1 MSIYSAKHR
10 IVTAT
15 ILVAGLQ
22 CGLVVPSVATE
33 APVTTHSAVQK
44 TTTLDATPNQTEQ
57 NPEVQGAASTIT
69 MKAQLKDDGYLLRWT
84 GFPEDLEASSV
95 LVDVNFYTP
104 SGEYGGSVLESPALA
119 EGTKEG
125 EFRLLMSPATD
136 SNVVYVIVLED
147 TAHGVS
153 YEFFVTERGNRLVE
167 TADPRNGK
175 AKPTEPPVDIERE
188 EAETADA
195 TATPSPEAVN
205 LPSPTATS
213 STDANGD
220 TVRRTVDNPQNHDSG
235 QYVISED
242 NSVYDPMNQRDGKA
256 HLSIQDSQGD
266 SQDDTKPVTV
276 RATNFPR
283 NEKGYDLIVMEI
295 DSNGNTVGDA
305 LAIVHVGP
313 ESISAG
319 AFEAVIGVPGASLQ
333 IGRTYLVAAFDAGDD
348 GNLQLNTV
356 RFTVTQASAENGG
369 SSSNSSSKDEGN
381 PAVESS
387 ASSSAPADTAG
398 ASGTKAPAAGS
409 KSKTRGI
416 QADSAMA
423 PGTNDATISIP
434 RAAGSPATASSSALG
449 YRTGEAQ
456 PVEVATPES
465 NLPSGTDS
473 AAQSRRAAI
482 LNGSSSQVRT
492 DPGSPNG
499 VKATEAQIT
508 RNMDKSSPL
517 LPILVTL
524 GGGLILGALGMSRMH
539 TSKKD

>member
-15 ILVAGLQ
+15 VLVAGLQ

-44 TTTLDATPNQTEQ
+44 TATLNANQAEDNQ
-57 NPEVQGAASTIT
+57 EAQGAASTIT

-104 SGEYGGSVLESPALA
+104 SGEYGGSILENPALS

-125 EFRLLMSPATD
+125 ELNLLMSPATD
-136 SNVVYVIVLED
+136 SNVVYVIVLAD
-147 TAHGVS
+147 TVHGAS
-153 YEFFVTERGNRLVE
+153 YEFFVTEQGNRLVQA
-167 TADPRNGK
+167 ADPRNGK
-175 AKPTEPPVDIERE
+175 VKPTQPPVDIERE
-188 EAETADA
+188 EGGAPEE
-195 TATPSPEAVN
+195 TATPSPGAVS
-205 LPSPTATS
+205 LPSPTAT
-213 STDANGD
+213 D
-220 TVRRTVDNPQNHDSG
+220 TVRRTVDNPQNKDSG

-242 NSVYDPMNQRDGKA
+242 NSVYDPMNQRKGKA
-256 HLSIQDSQGD
+256 YLSIQDSQGD
-266 SQDDTKPVTV
+266 SRDDTKPVTV
-276 RATNFPR
+276 RATNFPQ
-283 NEKGYDLIVMEI
+283 NDKGYDLIVMEI

-305 LAIVHVGP
+305 LAIVHVSP

-333 IGRTYLVAAFDAGDD
+333 IGKTYLVAAFDAAGD

-356 RFTVTQASAENGG
+356 RFTVTQASSEGGG
-369 SSSNSSSKDEGN
+369 SSSNSSSVNEEK
-381 PAVESS
+381 PVTVPS
-387 ASSSAPADTAG
+387 ASASETAD
-398 ASGTKAPAAGS
+398 APAAGS

-416 QADSAMA
+416 QADTAMA
-423 PGTNDATISIP
+423 PGTNDATISVP

-539 TSKKD
+539 ASKKD

>member
-15 ILVAGLQ
+15 VLVAGLQ

-44 TTTLDATPNQTEQ
+44 TATLNANQAEDNQ
-57 NPEVQGAASTIT
+57 EAQGAASTIT
-69 MKAQLKDDGYLLRWT
+69 MKAQFKDGGYLLRWT
-84 GFPEDLEASSV
+84 GFPEDLEASII
-95 LVDVNFYTP
+95 LVDVNFYTS
-104 SGEYGGSVLESPALA
+104 SGEYGGSVLESPTLT

-153 YEFFVTERGNRLVE
+153 YEFFVTEQGNRLVE
-167 TADPRNGK
+167 AADPRNGK

-188 EAETADA
+188 EAETAEA
-195 TATPSPEAVN
+195 TAQPTPEAVN

-213 STDANGD
+213 PTAENGD
-220 TVRRTVDNPQNHDSG
+220 AVRRTVDNPQNHDSG
-235 QYVISED
+235 QYVVSED
-242 NSVYDPMNQRDGKA
+242 TSVYDPMNQRKGKA

-276 RATNFPR
+276 RGTNFPQ
-283 NEKGYDLIVMEI
+283 NAKGYDLIVMEI

-333 IGRTYLVAAFDAGDD
+333 IGKTYLVAAFDAGDD

-356 RFTVTQASAENGG
+356 RFTVTQASTENGG
-369 SSSNSSSKDEGN
+369 SSSDSSSKDEGGS
-381 PAVESS
+381 AVEPS
-387 ASSSAPADTAG
+387 ANPTVAADAAG
-398 ASGTKAPAAGS
+398 ASDAKALASGS
-409 KSKTRGI
+409 KNKTRGI

-434 RAAGSPATASSSALG
+434 RATGSSATASSSALG

-456 PVEVATPES
+456 PVRVATPES

-539 TSKKD
+539 ASKKD

>member
-15 ILVAGLQ
+15 VLAAGLQ

-44 TTTLDATPNQTEQ
+44 TATLNANQAEDNQ
-57 NPEVQGAASTIT
+57 EAQGAASTIT
-69 MKAQLKDDGYLLRWT
+69 MKAQLKDGGYLLRWT
-84 GFPEDLEASSV
+84 GFPKDLEASSV

-104 SGEYGGSVLESPALA
+104 SGEYGGSVLESPTLT
-119 EGTKEG
+119 EGTREG
-125 EFRLLMSPATD
+125 EFRLRMSPATD

-153 YEFFVTERGNRLVE
+153 YEFFVTARGNRLVE

-175 AKPTEPPVDIERE
+175 AKPTEPSVDIERE

-195 TATPSPEAVN
+195 TVTPSPEAVN

-220 TVRRTVDNPQNHDSG
+220 TVRRTVDNPQNKDSG
-235 QYVISED
+235 QYVVSED
-242 NSVYDPMNQRDGKA
+242 NSVYDPMNQRKGKA

-283 NEKGYDLIVMEI
+283 NDKGYDLIVMEI
-295 DSNGNTVGDA
+295 DTNGNTVGDA

-333 IGRTYLVAAFDAGDD
+333 IGKTYLVAAFDAGDD

-387 ASSSAPADTAG
+387 ASPSTASETAN
-398 ASGTKAPAAGS
+398 ASGAKAPAAGS
-409 KSKTRGI
+409 TSKTRGI
-416 QADSAMA
+416 QADTAMA

-434 RAAGSPATASSSALG
+434 RATGSSATASSSALG

-492 DPGSPNG
+492 EPGSPNG

>member
-15 ILVAGLQ
+15 VLVAGLQ

-44 TTTLDATPNQTEQ
+44 TATLNANQAEDNQ
-57 NPEVQGAASTIT
+57 EAQGAASTIT
-69 MKAQLKDDGYLLRWT
+69 MKAQLKDGGYLLRWT
-84 GFPEDLEASSV
+84 GFPKDLEASSV

-104 SGEYGGSVLESPALA
+104 SGEYGGSVLESPTLT
-119 EGTKEG
+119 EGTREG
-125 EFRLLMSPATD
+125 EFRLRMSPATD

-153 YEFFVTERGNRLVE
+153 YEFFVTARGNRLVE

-175 AKPTEPPVDIERE
+175 AKPTEPSVDIERE

-195 TATPSPEAVN
+195 TVTPSPEAVN

-220 TVRRTVDNPQNHDSG
+220 TVRRTVDNPQNKDSG
-235 QYVISED
+235 QYVVSED
-242 NSVYDPMNQRDGKA
+242 NSVYDPMNQRKGKA

-276 RATNFPR
+276 RATNFPQ
-283 NEKGYDLIVMEI
+283 NDKGYDLIVMEI

-305 LAIVHVGP
+305 LAIVHVSP

-333 IGRTYLVAAFDAGDD
+333 IGKTYLVAAFDAAGD

-356 RFTVTQASAENGG
+356 RFTVTQASSEGGG
-369 SSSNSSSKDEGN
+369 SSSGPSSKSEGK
-381 PAVESS
+381 PVAASS
-387 ASSSAPADTAG
+387 ASPSTASETAN
-398 ASGTKAPAAGS
+398 ASGAKAPAAGS
-409 KSKTRGI
+409 TSKTRGI
-416 QADSAMA
+416 QADTAMA

>member
-15 ILVAGLQ
+15 VLAAGLQ

-44 TTTLDATPNQTEQ
+44 TATLNTNQAEDNQET
-57 NPEVQGAASTIT
+57 QGAASTIT
-69 MKAQLKDDGYLLRWT
+69 MKAQLKDGGYLLRWT

-95 LVDVNFYTP
+95 LVDVNFYAP
-104 SGEYGGSVLESPALA
+104 SGEYGGSVLESPALT

-153 YEFFVTERGNRLVE
+153 YEFFVTEQGNRLVE
-167 TADPRNGK
+167 AADPRNGK

-188 EAETADA
+188 EAETGEA
-195 TATPSPEAVN
+195 TAQPTPEAVN
-205 LPSPTATS
+205 LPLPTATS
-213 STDANGD
+213 STGTSDD

-283 NEKGYDLIVMEI
+283 NDKGYDLIVMEI
-295 DSNGNTVGDA
+295 DTNGNTVGDA
-305 LAIVHVGP
+305 LAIVHVSP

-333 IGRTYLVAAFDAGDD
+333 IGKTYLVAAFDAAGD

-356 RFTVTQASAENGG
+356 RFTVTQASSEGGG
-369 SSSNSSSKDEGN
+369 SSSGPSSKSEGK
-381 PAVESS
+381 PVAASS
-387 ASSSAPADTAG
+387 ASPSTASETAN
-398 ASGTKAPAAGS
+398 ASGAKAPAAGS
-409 KSKTRGI
+409 TSKTRGI
-416 QADSAMA
+416 QADTAMA

>member
-15 ILVAGLQ
+15 VLAAGLQ

-44 TTTLDATPNQTEQ
+44 TATLNANQAEDNQ
-57 NPEVQGAASTIT
+57 EAQGAASTIT
-69 MKAQLKDDGYLLRWT
+69 MKAQLKDGGYLLRWT
-84 GFPEDLEASSV
+84 GFPKDLEASSV

-104 SGEYGGSVLESPALA
+104 SGEYGGSVLESPTLT
-119 EGTKEG
+119 EGTREG
-125 EFRLLMSPATD
+125 EFRLRMSPATD

-153 YEFFVTERGNRLVE
+153 YEFFVTARVNRLVE

-175 AKPTEPPVDIERE
+175 AKPTEPSVDIERE

-195 TATPSPEAVN
+195 TVTPSPEAVN

-220 TVRRTVDNPQNHDSG
+220 TVRRTVDNPQNKDSG
-235 QYVISED
+235 QYVVSED
-242 NSVYDPMNQRDGKA
+242 NSVYDPMNQRKGKA

-283 NEKGYDLIVMEI
+283 NDKGYDLIVMEI
-295 DSNGNTVGDA
+295 DTNGNTVGDA

-333 IGRTYLVAAFDAGDD
+333 IGKTYLVAAFDAGDD

-387 ASSSAPADTAG
+387 ASPSTASETAN
-398 ASGTKAPAAGS
+398 ASGAKAPAAGS
-409 KSKTRGI
+409 TSKTRGI
-416 QADSAMA
+416 QADTAMA

-456 PVEVATPES
+456 TVEVATPES

>member
-15 ILVAGLQ
+15 VLVAGLQ

-44 TTTLDATPNQTEQ
+44 TATLNANQAEDNQ
-57 NPEVQGAASTIT
+57 EAQGAASTIT
-69 MKAQLKDDGYLLRWT
+69 MKAQLKDGGYLLRWT
-84 GFPEDLEASSV
+84 GFPKDLEASSV

-104 SGEYGGSVLESPALA
+104 SGEYGGSVLESPALT

-167 TADPRNGK
+167 AADPRNGK

-195 TATPSPEAVN
+195 TVTPSPEAVN

-220 TVRRTVDNPQNHDSG
+220 AVRRTVDNPQNKDSG

-242 NSVYDPMNQRDGKA
+242 NSVYDPMNQRKGKA

-276 RATNFPR
+276 RATNFPQ
-283 NEKGYDLIVMEI
+283 NDKGYDLIVMEI

-333 IGRTYLVAAFDAGDD
+333 IGKTYLVAAFDAGDD

-356 RFTVTQASAENGG
+356 RFTVTQASTENGG
-369 SSSNSSSKDEGN
+369 SSSDSSSKDEGGS
-381 PAVESS
+381 AVEPS
-387 ASSSAPADTAG
+387 ANPTVAADAAG
-398 ASGTKAPAAGS
+398 ASDAKALASGS
-409 KSKTRGI
+409 KNKTRGI

-434 RAAGSPATASSSALG
+434 RATGSSATASSSALG

-456 PVEVATPES
+456 PVRVATPES

>member
-15 ILVAGLQ
+15 VLVAGLQ

-44 TTTLDATPNQTEQ
+44 TATLNANRAEDNQET
-57 NPEVQGAASTIT
+57 QGAASIIT
-69 MKAQLKDDGYLLRWT
+69 MKAQLKDGGYLLRWT
-84 GFPEDLEASSV
+84 GFPKDLEASSV

-104 SGEYGGSVLESPALA
+104 SGEYGGSVLESPALT

-147 TAHGVS
+147 TSHGVS

-167 TADPRNGK
+167 AADPRNGK

-195 TATPSPEAVN
+195 TVTPSPEAVN

-220 TVRRTVDNPQNHDSG
+220 AVRRTVDNPQNKDSG
-235 QYVISED
+235 QYVVSED
-242 NSVYDPMNQRDGKA
+242 NSVYDPMNQRKGKA
-256 HLSIQDSQGD
+256 YLSIQDSQGD
-266 SQDDTKPVTV
+266 SRDDTKPVTV
-276 RATNFPR
+276 RATNFPQ
-283 NEKGYDLIVMEI
+283 NDKGYDLIVMEI

-305 LAIVHVGP
+305 LAIVHVSP

-333 IGRTYLVAAFDAGDD
+333 IGKTYLVAAFDAAGD

-356 RFTVTQASAENGG
+356 RFTVTQASSEGGG
-369 SSSNSSSKDEGN
+369 SSSGPSSKSEGK
-381 PAVESS
+381 PVAASS
-387 ASSSAPADTAG
+387 ASPSTASETAN
-398 ASGTKAPAAGS
+398 ASGAKAPAAGS
-409 KSKTRGI
+409 TSKTRGI
-416 QADSAMA
+416 QADTAMA

>member
-15 ILVAGLQ
+15 VLAAGLQ

-44 TTTLDATPNQTEQ
+44 TATLNANQAEDNQ
-57 NPEVQGAASTIT
+57 EAQGAASTIT
-69 MKAQLKDDGYLLRWT
+69 MKAQLKDGGYLLRWT
-84 GFPEDLEASSV
+84 GFPKDLEASSV

-104 SGEYGGSVLESPALA
+104 SGEYGGSVLESPTLT
-119 EGTKEG
+119 EGTREG
-125 EFRLLMSPATD
+125 EFRLRMSPATD

-153 YEFFVTERGNRLVE
+153 YEFFVTARGNRLVE

-175 AKPTEPPVDIERE
+175 AKPTEPSVDIERE

-195 TATPSPEAVN
+195 TVTPSPEAVN

-220 TVRRTVDNPQNHDSG
+220 TVRRTVDNPQNKDSG
-235 QYVISED
+235 QYVVSED
-242 NSVYDPMNQRDGKA
+242 NSVYDPMNQRKGKA

-266 SQDDTKPVTV
+266 SRDDTKPVTV

-283 NEKGYDLIVMEI
+283 NDKGYDLIVMEI
-295 DSNGNTVGDA
+295 DTNGNTVGDA

-333 IGRTYLVAAFDAGDD
+333 IGKTYLVAAFDAGDD

-387 ASSSAPADTAG
+387 ASPSTASETAN
-398 ASGTKAPAAGS
+398 ASGAKAPAAGS
-409 KSKTRGI
+409 TSKTRGI
-416 QADSAMA
+416 QADTAMA

>member
-15 ILVAGLQ
+15 VLVAGLQ

-44 TTTLDATPNQTEQ
+44 TATLNSNQAEDNQ
-57 NPEVQGAASTIT
+57 EAQGAASTIT
-69 MKAQLKDDGYLLRWT
+69 MKAQLKDGGYLLRWT
-84 GFPEDLEASSV
+84 GFPKDLEASSV

-104 SGEYGGSVLESPALA
+104 SGEYGGSVLESPALT

-167 TADPRNGK
+167 AADPRNGK

-195 TATPSPEAVN
+195 TVTPSPEAVN

-220 TVRRTVDNPQNHDSG
+220 AVRRTVDNPQNKDSG

-242 NSVYDPMNQRDGKA
+242 NSVYDPMNQRKGKA

-276 RATNFPR
+276 RATNFPQ
-283 NEKGYDLIVMEI
+283 NDKGYDLIVMEI

-434 RAAGSPATASSSALG
+434 RAGGSDTASSSALG
-449 YRTGEAQ
+449 YRTEEAQ

-499 VKATEAQIT
+499 VKASEAQIT

>member
-15 ILVAGLQ
+15 VLVAGLQ

-44 TTTLDATPNQTEQ
+44 TATLNANQAEDNQ
-57 NPEVQGAASTIT
+57 EAQGAASTIT
-69 MKAQLKDDGYLLRWT
+69 MKAQLKDGGYLLRWT
-84 GFPEDLEASSV
+84 GFPEGLEASSV

-104 SGEYGGSVLESPALA
+104 SGEYGGSVLESPTLA

-167 TADPRNGK
+167 AADPRNGK

-188 EAETADA
+188 EAETAEA
-195 TATPSPEAVN
+195 SATPSPEAVN

-213 STDANGD
+213 STDTNGD
-220 TVRRTVDNPQNHDSG
+220 TVRRTVDNLQNKDSG

-242 NSVYDPMNQRDGKA
+242 NSVYDPMNQRKGKA
-256 HLSIQDSQGD
+256 HMSIQDSQGD

-276 RATNFPR
+276 RATNFPQ
-283 NEKGYDLIVMEI
+283 NDKGYDLIVMEI

-333 IGRTYLVAAFDAGDD
+333 IGKTYLVAAFDAGDD

-387 ASSSAPADTAG
+387 ASPSTASETAN
-398 ASGTKAPAAGS
+398 ASGAKAPAAGS
-409 KSKTRGI
+409 TSKTRGI
-416 QADSAMA
+416 QADTAMA

-539 TSKKD
+539 ASKKD

>member
-15 ILVAGLQ
+15 VLAAGLQ

-44 TTTLDATPNQTEQ
+44 TATLNANQAEDNQ
-57 NPEVQGAASTIT
+57 EAQGAASTIT
-69 MKAQLKDDGYLLRWT
+69 MKAQLKDGGYLLRWT
-84 GFPEDLEASSV
+84 GFPKDLEASSV

-104 SGEYGGSVLESPALA
+104 SGEYGGSVLESPTLT
-119 EGTKEG
+119 EGTREG
-125 EFRLLMSPATD
+125 EFRLRMSPATD

-153 YEFFVTERGNRLVE
+153 YEFFVTARGNRLVE

-175 AKPTEPPVDIERE
+175 AKPTEPSVDIERE

-195 TATPSPEAVN
+195 TVTPSPEAVN

-220 TVRRTVDNPQNHDSG
+220 TVRRTVDNPQNKDSG
-235 QYVISED
+235 QYVVSED
-242 NSVYDPMNQRDGKA
+242 NSVYDPMNQRKGKA

-283 NEKGYDLIVMEI
+283 NDKGYDLIVMEI
-295 DSNGNTVGDA
+295 DTNGNTVGDA

-333 IGRTYLVAAFDAGDD
+333 IGKTYLVAAFDAGDD

-387 ASSSAPADTAG
+387 ASPSTASETAN
-398 ASGTKAPAAGS
+398 ASGAKAPAAGS

-416 QADSAMA
+416 QADTAMA

-434 RAAGSPATASSSALG
+434 RPSGGSATESSSALG
-449 YRTGEAQ
+449 YRTEEAQ
-456 PVEVATPES
+456 PVRVATPDS

>member
-15 ILVAGLQ
+15 VLVAGLQ

-44 TTTLDATPNQTEQ
+44 TATLNTNQAEDNQ
-57 NPEVQGAASTIT
+57 EAQGAASTIT
-69 MKAQLKDDGYLLRWT
+69 MKAQLKDGGYLLRWT
-84 GFPEDLEASSV
+84 GFPKDLEASSV

-104 SGEYGGSVLESPALA
+104 SGEYGGSVLESPALT

-167 TADPRNGK
+167 AADPRNGK

-195 TATPSPEAVN
+195 TVTPSPEAVN

-220 TVRRTVDNPQNHDSG
+220 AVRRTVDNPQNKDSG

-242 NSVYDPMNQRDGKA
+242 NSVYDPMNQRKGKA
-256 HLSIQDSQGD
+256 YLSIQDSQGD
-266 SQDDTKPVTV
+266 SRDDTKPVTV
-276 RATNFPR
+276 RATNFPQ
-283 NEKGYDLIVMEI
+283 NDKGYDLIVMEI

-305 LAIVHVGP
+305 LAIVHVSP

-333 IGRTYLVAAFDAGDD
+333 IGKTYLVAAFDAAGD

-356 RFTVTQASAENGG
+356 RFTVTQASSENGG
-369 SSSNSSSKDEGN
+369 SSSGPSSKSEGK
-381 PAVESS
+381 PVAASS
-387 ASSSAPADTAG
+387 ASPSTASETAN
-398 ASGTKAPAAGS
+398 ASGAKAPAAGS

-416 QADSAMA
+416 QADTAMA

-434 RAAGSPATASSSALG
+434 RPSGGSATESSSALG
-449 YRTGEAQ
+449 YRTEEAQ
-456 PVEVATPES
+456 PVRVATPDS

-492 DPGSPNG
+492 DSGSPNG

-508 RNMDKSSPL
+508 RTMDKSSPL

-539 TSKKD
+539 ASKKD